1 MFSFPRVLAA
11 KRCDAMRCLNQKGLL
26 LKMCLGSTC
35 SSASPSDDFSRC
47 ANHPCETRVE
57 QRRQF
62 RGCSTK
68 ECLQFLSDS
77 PLDISQDEEETV
89 LSSAR
94 EVGSSRLPGKSDLSQ
109 ERKTTCISTCLDIAA
124 RLGTS
129 VGACVNRLCS
139 LNASTDNTVGISKR
153 WGSRVCMENHC
164 ASVETDLNAYVA
176 CGMEFCG

>member
-1 MFSFPRVLAA
+1 
-11 KRCDAMRCLNQKGLL
+11 MRCLNQKGLL

-35 SSASPSDDFSRC
+35 SSASAADDFSRC
-47 ANHPCETRVE
+47 ANRPCESKIG
-57 QRRQF
+57 QRKQF
-62 RGCSTK
+62 RGCLTK

-89 LSSAR
+89 LPSAS
-94 EVGSSRLPGKSDLSQ
+94 EVGSSQLSGKSDLSQ
-109 ERKTTCISTCLDIAA
+109 ERKNCISTCLDIAA

-139 LNASTDNTVGISKR
+139 LNSSTDNTFGISKR

-164 ASVETDLNAYVA
+164 ASVETNLNAYVA